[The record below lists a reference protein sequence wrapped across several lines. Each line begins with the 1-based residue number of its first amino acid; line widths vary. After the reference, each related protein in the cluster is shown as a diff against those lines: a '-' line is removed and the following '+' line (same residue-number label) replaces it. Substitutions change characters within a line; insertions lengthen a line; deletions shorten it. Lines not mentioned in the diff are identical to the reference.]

1 MRTTRI
7 LFCAGALGVLLLS
20 TSGLEAQAPDRSR
33 PPDLGPPPALN
44 LPSIERF
51 ELSNGLQVMYM
62 PKRSVPLVQI
72 NIIVMAGQANDPE
85 ARPGL
90 ASMTAT
96 MLDEGAGELD
106 ALELSEAIDFLG
118 ASIRVGSGEHTTSVA
133 LHTPLYMLDDALP
146 LLADIVL
153 RPQFPAEELDRQ
165 RRQRLTQM
173 VQARDEPRAIA
184 QVIYDRT
191 LFGDAHPYGIP
202 FLGTAESLT
211 EMSVDDLR
219 EFHRTFFVPNNAV
232 VIVVGDVSREVITE
246 RLEAVFGGWR
256 PGSVP
261 TRTFPDVQQV
271 GRREVILV
279 DKPGAAQSEI
289 RIGRIGVDRKAEDYY
304 ALTVMNTIL
313 GGSFA
318 SRINQNLREDKG
330 YTYGARSS
338 FAFNLLPGAFT
349 MSAAV
354 QTAVTD
360 SALVEFF
367 KELNAIL
374 EDVTE
379 DEMTRARNF
388 VALRFPSR
396 FQAVSAIAGQL
407 GQLYI
412 HDLQDGY
419 FDEYVQQ
426 ILAVTRDDVLR
437 VAREYIDPERVAVIV
452 VGDREQIEAGMQA
465 LNLGPMQILTVEDVL
480 GPPPEVPG
488 S

>member
-20 TSGLEAQAPDRSR
+20 SEGLEAQAPDRSQ
-33 PPDLGPPPALN
+33 PPELGPPPTLS
-44 LPSIERF
+44 LPSIERY

-62 PKRSVPLVQI
+62 PKRNVPLVQI
-72 NIIVMAGQANDPE
+72 NIIVKVGQADDPDSQ
-85 ARPGL
+85 PGL

-96 MLDEGAGELD
+96 MLDEGAGELN

-118 ASIRVGSGEHTTSVA
+118 ASIRVGSGEHTTSIA
-133 LHTPLYMLDDALP
+133 LHTPLSMLDEALP
-146 LLADIVL
+146 LLADVVL
-153 RPQFPAEELDRQ
+153 RPQFAVEEVDRQ

-173 VQARDEPRAIA
+173 VQAHDEPRAIA

-202 FLGTAESLT
+202 FLGTAQSLT

-219 EFHRTFFVPNNAV
+219 EFHRTFFVPNNSV
-232 VIVVGDVSREVITE
+232 VVVVGDVSRDEITE
-246 RLEAVFGGWR
+246 RLESVFGDWS

-261 TRTFPDVQQV
+261 TSTHTQPQQIQS
-271 GRREVILV
+271 REVILV

-289 RIGRIGVDRKAEDYY
+289 RIIGVHRKTEDYY

-330 YTYGARSS
+330 YTYGARSY
-338 FAFNLLPGAFT
+338 FDFNLLPGAFT
-349 MSAAV
+349 AYAAV

-367 KELNAIL
+367 KELDAIL

-379 DEMTRARNF
+379 GEMTRARNF

-412 HDLQDGY
+412 HELPEGY
-419 FDEYVQQ
+419 FNEYVQQ
-426 ILAVTRDDVLR
+426 ILAVTKEDVMR
-437 VAREYIDPERVAVIV
+437 VAREYIDPQRVAVIV
-452 VGDREQIEAGMQA
+452 VGDREQIEAGVQA
-465 LNLGPMQILTVEDVL
+465 LDLGPVHVLSVEDVL